1 MRKNRSI
8 VLGEHFEEF
17 VKHKVEKGRYKNIS
31 AVVRAGLQLL
41 EEEEG
46 KINTLKNAI
55 QNGIDSGIVD
65 SFGPTMHLREL
76 KKLKS
81 LNE

>member
-1 MRKNRSI
+1 MRKKRSI
-8 VLGEHFEEF
+8 TLGDHFEEF
-17 VKHKVEKGRYKNIS
+17 VKQKVASGIYRSVSETI
-31 AVVRAGLQLL
+31 RAGLQLL
-41 EEEEG
+41 EEEEQ
-46 KINTLKNAI
+46 KNSELKNAI
-55 QNGIDSGIVD
+55 NSGIDSGVAV